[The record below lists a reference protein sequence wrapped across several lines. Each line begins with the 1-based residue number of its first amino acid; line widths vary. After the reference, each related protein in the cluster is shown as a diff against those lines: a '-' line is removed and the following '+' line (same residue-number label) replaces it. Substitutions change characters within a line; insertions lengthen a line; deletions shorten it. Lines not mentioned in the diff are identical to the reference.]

1 MNYQLV
7 FLLKKKEEEEII
19 KKIVEN
25 FAKIIKT
32 ETWGEKTLAYPIKKN
47 HKAYYFNNIIEID
60 PKKTLE
66 LKRKLNFEEKLLRYL
81 LLVNS

>member
-1 MNYQLV
+1 MKYQLI

-19 KKIVEN
+19 KKIIEN
-25 FAKIIKT
+25 LGKIITT
-32 ETWGEKTLAYPIKKN
+32 ENWGEKILAYPIKKSRR
-47 HKAYYFNNIIEID
+47 AFYFNYIIELE
-60 PKKTLE
+60 PKKTFE

>member
-7 FLLKKKEEEEII
+7 FLLKKREEEEII

-25 FAKIIKT
+25 FAKIINA
-32 ETWGEKTLAYPIKKN
+32 ESWGEKTLAYPIKKN
-47 HKAYYFNNIIEID
+47 HKAFYFNYQIELN
-60 PKKTLE
+60 PKKTIE

>member
-47 HKAYYFNNIIEID
+47 HKAYYFNYIIEID